1 MPRHKVSP
9 SSSTGYSQRVGRE
22 AIVLTETNLASIAC
36 LIVRSISAWRLSSDV
51 SNSNCMKVLS
61 RT

>member
-36 LIVRSISAWRLSSDV
+36 LIVRSISAWRFSSDV
-51 SNSNCMKVLS
+51 SSSNCMKVLL